1 MTNKILL
8 NPGPTNTSVNTKIEQ
23 WKGTD
28 QCHREL
34 DFLTRLNGIQG
45 ALKDHVFPRGQGQVA
60 IMAGSGTTALQS
72 MITSLL
78 PNGATIIKAGSY
90 GQRAID
96 IAITYKIDHS
106 IIHSRTISDLVEDS
120 SIEYV
125 YFVENETSTAE
136 QYNLKEM
143 CEIYPNAK
151 FFIDATSAF
160 GASEYLPYFD
170 RIVALSFCGN
180 KCLQS
185 TPGLGIVVWDGQ
197 QEVEKRSF
205 FEDLSKYGLN
215 KLPFTL
221 PTQSVY
227 ALQEAISHSLSNK
240 KLFDDRRN
248 KLIRDFK
255 KIGIE
260 CINENPSNSV
270 IGFVHPTRDY
280 DSLFRFLENKN
291 IIIYS
296 GIFDKKNSFRISTM
310 SYIFDEFYDK
320 IIGSFYDSCLS

>member
-8 NPGPTNTSVNTKIEQ
+8 NPGPTNTSLATKIEQ
-23 WKGTD
+23 WNGTD
-28 QCHREL
+28 QCHREN
-34 DFLTRLNGIQG
+34 DFLIRLNSIQ
-45 ALKDHVFPRGQGQVA
+45 KKFSDHVYPRNQGQVA

-72 MITSLL
+72 MITSLM
-78 PNGATIIKAGSY
+78 PNGTVIINAGIY
-90 GQRAID
+90 GQRAVD
-96 IAITYKIDHS
+96 IAKTYKIEHS
-106 IIHSRTISDLVEDS
+106 VIHSRTINDLEEDPN
-120 SIEYV
+120 IEYM

-136 QYNLKEM
+136 HYDLEQM
-143 CEIYPNAK
+143 CKIYPNSK

-160 GASEYLPYFD
+160 GASEYLPHSD
-170 RIVALSFCGN
+170 RIIALSFCSN

-197 QEVEKRSF
+197 QEIKKRCF

-227 ALQEAISHSLSNK
+227 ALQQAISHSLSK
-240 KLFDDRRN
+240 KLLFNNRKN
-248 KLIRDFK
+248 KLIRDLK
-255 KIGIE
+255 KIGIK
-260 CINENPSNSV
+260 CVNENPSNSV
-270 IGFVHPTRDY
+270 IAFTHPSRNY
-280 DSLFRFLENKN
+280 DSLFRFLESEG

-296 GIFDKKNSFRISTM
+296 GVFDKKNSFRISTM

-320 IIGSFYDSCLS
+320 IIRSFYDSCLP